1 MKKSLILLTALC
13 LSLVMSA
20 QITMHDVWL
29 EIPDSLTP
37 MLNKNLRHEQLD
49 FIDMKTPMSVN
60 NRLQGESLLD
70 TLTNDYLHV
79 NLTPSSELE
88 LKLLP
93 ISDSTSVICMV
104 KTFSAPA
111 AESQIC
117 FFSTDWHPIEN
128 TFGLEMEQWN
138 VERFVVKPDTMSQEK
153 YDNIINSIDF
163 KLLQAKLS
171 PSENTLTL
179 SMNVPLINVD
189 NKDELKRILK
199 QINLKWSN
207 AAFKES

>member
-1 MKKSLILLTALC
+1 MKKTLILLTTLC

-37 MLNKNLRHEQLD
+37 VLNKNLRHEQLD
-49 FIDMKTPMSVN
+49 FIDMKMPMSVKN
-60 NRLQGESLLD
+60 LLQGESLLD

-79 NLTPSSELE
+79 NLTASSELE

-93 ISDSTSVICMV
+93 LNDSTSVICMV
-104 KTFSAPA
+104 KTFNAPA
-111 AESQIC
+111 ADSQIC
-117 FFSTDWHPIEN
+117 FFSTDWHPIVN
-128 TFGLEMEQWN
+128 TFGLEMKEWN

-153 YDNIINSIDF
+153 YDNIIHSINF

-171 PSENTLTL
+171 SSDNTLSLT
-179 SMNVPLINVD
+179 MNVPIVNAD
-189 NKDELKRILK
+189 NKEDLKRILK
-199 QINLKWSN
+199 QINLKWN
-207 AAFKES
+207 GVVFKES